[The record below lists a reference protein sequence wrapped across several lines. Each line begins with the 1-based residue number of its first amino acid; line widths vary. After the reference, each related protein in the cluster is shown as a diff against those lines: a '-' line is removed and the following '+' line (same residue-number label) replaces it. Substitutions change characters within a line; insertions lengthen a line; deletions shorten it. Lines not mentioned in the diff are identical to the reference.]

1 VSASLNPE
9 FLRRVRLFESLDVAE
24 LADILMLG
32 AVKEHAKD
40 DVIFEEGASGDCFY
54 IIYEGAIRISK
65 MFENVGEEALTVLGA
80 GEFFGEMSF
89 FDDDPRSA
97 RAIAHEA
104 TKLLEIRN
112 RDLTSHLNE
121 RPDVA
126 LKFLWAFAR
135 TLAQRVRVTNEKFTA
150 LFAISRV
157 F

>member
-9 FLRRVRLFESLDVAE
+9 FLRRVRLFEGLNVSE

-32 AVKEHAKD
+32 AVKEYAKD
-40 DVIFEEGASGDCFY
+40 EVIFEEGASGDSFF
-54 IIYEGAIRISK
+54 IIYDGAIRISK
-65 MFENVGEEALTVLGA
+65 MFANVGEEALTVLGA

-89 FDDDPRSA
+89 FEDEPRSA
-97 RAIAHEA
+97 RAIAHES

-112 RDLTSHLNE
+112 GDLKTHLNE

-135 TLAQRVRVTNEKFTA
+135 TLAQRVRDTNEKFTT